1 MLKKLMITAAT
12 AALIAGSASAQ
23 SPAPPMPTAPEAGKA
38 QIISQQTPDQ
48 MLASKL
54 KGTNVIGADNVK
66 IGDVSDILFDKD
78 AKVLA
83 YVVGVGGFLGIGSKD
98 VALSPTSFQLQPAT
112 DKESMKLKLSMTKDE
127 LKNAAEFKPY
137 KEPTRTSSGETSSP
151 TTGMA
156 PRDRA
161 PATPPAQR

>member
-1 MLKKLMITAAT
+1 
-12 AALIAGSASAQ
+12 
-23 SPAPPMPTAPEAGKA
+23 
-38 QIISQQTPDQ
+38 
-48 MLASKL
+48 
-54 KGTNVIGADNVK
+54 
-66 IGDVSDILFDKD
+66 
-78 AKVLA
+78 
-83 YVVGVGGFLGIGSKD
+83 
-98 VALSPTSFQLQPAT
+98 LQPAT

-151 TTGMA
+151 TTGMG